1 MAAACVSCL
10 LYDHVITLG
19 QEVCH
24 LQIWQRNL
32 LTLLKHSLRL
42 KLSGR
47 TCSSAA
53 SLTILMR
60 GKNPH
65 LSAQDPF
72 LSQQICCYA
81 YVSVRVRPFT
91 LLART

>member
-47 TCSSAA
+47 MCSSAA
-53 SLTILMR
+53 CLTILMR

-72 LSQQICCYA
+72 LSQQICCRGYA
-81 YVSVRVRPFT
+81 GVSLTIYMLFFI
-91 LLART
+91 